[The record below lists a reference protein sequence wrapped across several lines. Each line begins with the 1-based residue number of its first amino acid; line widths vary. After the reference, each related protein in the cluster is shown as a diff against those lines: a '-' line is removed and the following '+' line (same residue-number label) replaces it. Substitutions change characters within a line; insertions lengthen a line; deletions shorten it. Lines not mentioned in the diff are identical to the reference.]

1 MQYQKKIKDRIV
13 QIFLLLFFTYFIS
26 SINAPIFNPITSPSF
41 KFSNI
46 FEFIN
51 IIRSISPLITFVFLM
66 FFIIFKFYQKNIY
79 INKFYYLILVYLLIQ
94 IPFLYLIPIEDVLPG
109 IYNNNF
115 QDIYW
120 IISGICAVSFFIIF
134 ENLNNKIG
142 RNCMYIFGF
151 VIFCVTFF
159 FMARILKLFYY
170 ESIIDTFRFIPYYYG
185 NVESDPNTKLL
196 ATSVPRTSGLSR
208 NITIFFLIGL
218 IIYLYQEGK
227 KFIIKFNYKKINI
240 NLSLKKSYLFFV
252 LIILLFFIMNFQSR
266 STYLFLVTCF
276 FIILFNYDNLSFFK
290 KLISLT
296 LIVVIATFIHK
307 SEPKLRYKITV
318 YTKALDFERYQVF
331 IAKKDKLEKI
341 RLEKIKIEDEVI
353 KNKKT
358 QIKILKESINS
369 NEISGVDLE
378 KILNEIKDIEDL
390 IIVADKEVIKL
401 DVLASKGTVELERK
415 LNKRRIDRLKEY
427 FRLLPVGSYVNKNRI
442 MLDYG
447 LSAVTVNLIL
457 EKFTNLEFIFEK
469 ALIKVVTEDP
479 IKVVT
484 EDPIKVV
491 TKEDEKIEPKIELL
505 KVEIASQEVRVIG
518 SPRRINLHDSGRF
531 YLWGQALKLIK
542 ANKYLYGYGPQADR
556 KYIGENVSNTYLYIF
571 LTAGI
576 IGIICL
582 LGIMIFQTYI
592 LFYSVFI
599 FKIFKKKSNIIEK
612 ISIFLLLFIYSRTIF
627 ENTFAIFS
635 IDMLVFLFA
644 NFFINTYY
652 QRNKNLIKYN

>member
-1 MQYQKKIKDRIV
+1 MQYQKKIKDKIV

-51 IIRSISPLITFVFLM
+51 IIRSISPLITFIFLM

-94 IPFLYLIPIEDVLPG
+94 IPFLYLIPIEDVMPG

-120 IISGICAVSFFIIF
+120 IISGICAVFFFIIF

-170 ESIIDTFRFIPYYYG
+170 ESIIDTFKFIPYYYG
-185 NVESDPNTKLL
+185 NVESDPNQKLL

-276 FIILFNYDNLSFFK
+276 IIILFNYDNLSFFK

-318 YTKALDFERYQVF
+318 YTKALDFKKYQVF
-331 IAKKDKLEKI
+331 IAKKNELEKV
-341 RLEKIKIEDEVI
+341 RLEKIKIEDEDI
-353 KNKKT
+353 KNKKA
-358 QIKILKESINS
+358 QIKIFEESIKN
-369 NEISGVDLE
+369 NEISEVNLE
-378 KILNEIKDIEDL
+378 KTLKKIKDIEDL
-390 IIVADKEVIKL
+390 IIAADKEVIKL
-401 DVLASKGTVELERK
+401 DVIATKKTTELELK
-415 LNKRRIDRLKEY
+415 LNKRRMDILKEY
-427 FRLLPVGSYVNKNRI
+427 LYNAEQGSYINKNRI
-442 MLDYG
+442 MGDYG
-447 LSAVTVNLIL
+447 LSAVTVNSIL
-457 EKFTNLEFIFEK
+457 QEFTSYEFIFEK
-469 ALIKVVTEDP
+469 PTIKEPVKVVTR
-479 IKVVT
+479 KG
-484 EDPIKVV
+484 
-491 TKEDEKIEPKIELL
+491 EKIEPKIVPKIEPAP
-505 KVEIASQEVRVIG
+505 KIEIAGQQVRVIS
-518 SPRRINLHDSGRF
+518 SPRKINLHDSGRF

-571 LTAGI
+571 LTSGI

-599 FKIFKKKSNIIEK
+599 FKIFKNKFNIIEK